1 MKAFKTLLKT
11 EIKLSLRD
19 MNMPIFAI
27 IMPFVVTVL
36 IGLIYG
42 GKAAYP
48 GAPYTF
54 LQQSFGA
61 LVTIGICAGG
71 VMGLPLVVAG
81 YRQKKILKRFRTT
94 PTGPVLLLGVQ
105 LVLYAL
111 YAIASLVLT
120 FLAAWLLFGFHFL
133 GSPLLFTGTYLLVM
147 LSMFSIGLLVGGV
160 ARDEKIASI
169 LASVLYFPMLVFSG
183 ATLPYEVM
191 PPVLQRFADVLPL
204 TQGIK
209 LLKAT
214 TLGLPLGSVWF
225 PLALLASVAV
235 VCTVLAVRFFRWE

>member
-1 MKAFKTLLKT
+1 
-11 EIKLSLRD
+11 
-19 MNMPIFAI
+19 
-27 IMPFVVTVL
+27 
-36 IGLIYG
+36 
-42 GKAAYP
+42 
-48 GAPYTF
+48 
-54 LQQSFGA
+54 
-61 LVTIGICAGG
+61 
-71 VMGLPLVVAG
+71 MGLPLVVAG

-225 PLALLASVAV
+225 PLALLAGVAV

>member
-61 LVTIGICAGG
+61 LVTIAICAGG

-111 YAIASLVLT
+111 YSLVSLVLT
-120 FLAAWLLFGFHFL
+120 LLSAWLLFGFHFL
-133 GSPLLFTGTYLLVM
+133 GSPLLFIGTYLLVM

-209 LLKAT
+209 LLKTT

-225 PLALLASVAV
+225 PLALLAGVAV
-235 VCTVLAVRFFRWE
+235 VCTALAVRFFRWE

>member
-42 GKAAYP
+42 SKAAYP

-61 LVTIGICAGG
+61 LVTIAICAGG

-120 FLAAWLLFGFHFL
+120 FLAAWLLFGFHFS

-225 PLALLASVAV
+225 PLALLAGVAV

>member
-42 GKAAYP
+42 SKAAYP

-61 LVTIGICAGG
+61 LVTIAICAGG

-120 FLAAWLLFGFHFL
+120 FLAAWLLFGFHFS

-204 TQGIK
+204 TQCIK

-225 PLALLASVAV
+225 PLALLAGVAV